1 MLGLFHRLPMFPKT
15 EKYHYCWG
23 DPFDPYASGP
33 EIPAEGVV
41 APELVKTDRKDLRG
55 ETQPTKIS
63 LGGRNNHYKYVWVI
77 SISIYIYM
85 YTGKLK
91 GKKQIEFQK
100 PLQHWVAPRHAGALD
115 TQNSFEFSQVLMKLT
130 SVSTY
135 SSRWDPSKCSSLK
148 FLFQTKKQHPY
159 IVMIFDL
166 SPDLW
171 PFWPPV
177 AFFGPALWS
186 HSCGPVVTVTCFR
199 SCPGGAWSGGS
210 VSQDRWY
217 QPNTSEESMC

>member
-77 SISIYIYM
+77 SISIYICIR
-85 YTGKLK
+85 G
-91 GKKQIEFQK
+91 
-100 PLQHWVAPRHAGALD
+100 
-115 TQNSFEFSQVLMKLT
+115 N
-130 SVSTY
+130 
-135 SSRWDPSKCSSLK
+135 
-148 FLFQTKKQHPY
+148 
-159 IVMIFDL
+159 
-166 SPDLW
+166 
-171 PFWPPV
+171 
-177 AFFGPALWS
+177 
-186 HSCGPVVTVTCFR
+186 
-199 SCPGGAWSGGS
+199 
-210 VSQDRWY
+210 
-217 QPNTSEESMC
+217 

>member
-100 PLQHWVAPRHAGALD
+100 PLQH
-115 TQNSFEFSQVLMKLT
+115 
-130 SVSTY
+130 
-135 SSRWDPSKCSSLK
+135 
-148 FLFQTKKQHPY
+148 
-159 IVMIFDL
+159 
-166 SPDLW
+166 
-171 PFWPPV
+171 
-177 AFFGPALWS
+177 
-186 HSCGPVVTVTCFR
+186 
-199 SCPGGAWSGGS
+199 
-210 VSQDRWY
+210 
-217 QPNTSEESMC
+217 

>member
-77 SISIYIYM
+77 SLYIYM
-85 YTGKLK
+85 
-91 GKKQIEFQK
+91 IER
-100 PLQHWVAPRHAGALD
+100 PLG
-115 TQNSFEFSQVLMKLT
+115 TI
-130 SVSTY
+130 
-135 SSRWDPSKCSSLK
+135 
-148 FLFQTKKQHPY
+148 LFRL
-159 IVMIFDL
+159 ILIIFRA
-166 SPDLW
+166 
-171 PFWPPV
+171 FWIIE
-177 AFFGPALWS
+177 
-186 HSCGPVVTVTCFR
+186 R
-199 SCPGGAWSGGS
+199 I
-210 VSQDRWY
+210 
-217 QPNTSEESMC
+217 